1 MVKLRGFDGLTFKPE
16 LYSSILRKNMEYL
29 GDCEL
34 FHTFNTKDFLK
45 KGLLEPENEHFI
57 YFYEQ

>member
-1 MVKLRGFDGLTFKPE
+1 MVKIRGFDGLTFKPE

-34 FHTFNTKDFLK
+34 FHTFNTQDLLK
-45 KGLLEPENEHFI
+45 KGLLRPEN
-57 YFYEQ
+57 